1 MKKMTFFK
9 FRKAFYLFAVL
20 FCFGL
25 FCMNIATA
33 IHFKDVDMI
42 VRGLPCLVYTLLFFA
57 LYMKEK
63 ELHKHIRGGAMLMP
77 IINGMA
83 HDLHRYETLYGKL
96 LEEEPKQETN
106 ESERT
111 DESKD

>member
-9 FRKAFYLFAVL
+9 FRKALYLSSC
-20 FCFGL
+20 CFFIGL
-25 FCMNIATA
+25 FGTSIALSVRLNDVEFILDAVPFA
-33 IHFKDVDMI
+33 IYASF
-42 VRGLPCLVYTLLFFA
+42 LFLLY
-57 LYMKEK
+57 LKEK

-83 HDLHRYETLYGKL
+83 HDLHRYEALYGKL
-96 LEEEPKQETN
+96 PEEEQKRETN